1 MSSLPPR
8 VTPPPFSLV
17 TFSVILDDI
26 VLPDGSTRMAWL
38 GGGGPQTCFGA
49 QLFQPADPDQAL
61 AVGIT
66 SGVGCD
72 FDPVWFVQSHIDIAG
87 LRFHDSLPTMRAW
100 QIIEE
105 DEHRTQVWRVPMN
118 AVGAH
123 LNRSLNLLPPAYHHA
138 QAFHLGIHPDQP
150 DVDFM
155 QSVAQLPHRPL
166 ISVEV
171 FKGADVLPTRE
182 QLERWLPLCG
192 VFSANTAEAVSLGA
206 PENERAAAQWLLDRG
221 AHMAIVRMGRG
232 GSLIADG
239 VQMVHV
245 PALPVQPVLG
255 SVGAGNAY
263 CGAFVVDYLRRGDL
277 TRAGR
282 AGTVA
287 AKLLIEQ
294 ARLPVVDE
302 VIRSRANVLIESF
315 A

>member
-1 MSSLPPR
+1 MFSLPPDA
-8 VTPPPFSLV
+8 TPPHFSLV

-26 VLPDGSTRMAWL
+26 VLPDGATRMAWL

-49 QLFQPADPDQAL
+49 QLFQPGESDQPATI
-61 AVGIT
+61 GIA
-66 SGVGCD
+66 SGVGRG
-72 FDPVWFVQSHIDIAG
+72 FDPDWFVQSHIDING
-87 LRFHDSLPTMRAW
+87 LRVHATLPTMRAW

-105 DEHRTQVWRVPMN
+105 DEHRTQVWRVPMQ
-118 AVGAH
+118 AVGVH
-123 LNRSLNLLPPAYHHA
+123 LNRSLDLLPPAYHHA
-138 QAFHLGIHPDQP
+138 QAFHLGIHPDHP
-150 DVDFM
+150 DIDFM
-155 QSVAQLPHRPL
+155 QSVADLPHRPL

-192 VFSANTAEAVSLGA
+192 VFSANAAEAVSLGA
-206 PENERAAAQWLLDRG
+206 PEDERAAAHWLLDHG
-221 AHMAIVRMGRG
+221 ARMAIVRLGRR

-239 VQMVHV
+239 AQMVHV

-263 CGAFVVDYLRRGDL
+263 CGAFVVELLRHGDL
-277 TRAGR
+277 TQAGR
-282 AGTVA
+282 AGSVA

-294 ARLPVVDE
+294 ERLPVVDAA
-302 VIRSRANVLIESF
+302 IRRRAQELMAQF